1 MTKTFRT
8 LMCAAALAV
17 ASIPAASAQQIGAG
31 EVMFDFGPLHLAAG
45 QALAVNVE
53 LTDHVGEPLTVP
65 VELHVDD
72 KNGAVIVS
80 KPVSMSDGR
89 PLTFVMSND
98 IRAARAAVA
107 GDIFATIGPE
117 FRLIQPCIRFAF
129 PSSMPPP
136 VGRVT
141 LTLEVID
148 VATGRVV
155 GIANNP
161 HVIIGVL

>member
-1 MTKTFRT
+1 MTKTFRI

-17 ASIPAASAQQIGAG
+17 AAIPAASAQQIGAG
-31 EVMFDFGPLHLAAG
+31 EVMFDFGPLHLVSG
-45 QALAVNVE
+45 QALAMNVE

-65 VELHVDD
+65 VELHVED

-80 KPVSMSDGR
+80 KTVSMSDGQ
-89 PLTFVMSND
+89 PLSFVMAND
-98 IRAARAAVA
+98 LRAARASVA
-107 GDIFATIGPE
+107 GDIYAAVGPE
-117 FRLIQPCIRFAF
+117 FRLIQPCIRIGF
-129 PSSMPPP
+129 PSNMPPP